1 MQQIFIST
9 DARCRGGWREAFPGL
24 VTSTFESVPRDS
36 GLIWALQPSGQG
48 ATNLV
53 KQLARNLVGRSLVLL
68 TDEPAEDEAL
78 AALSAGA
85 AGYCNGHA
93 APEVLRQVAMVVE
106 NGGVWVGQG
115 LLQRLLS
122 ATTRLLPPS
131 EDASSAWQERLT
143 LREREAASLLA
154 RGASNKEIAR
164 QLDITERT
172 VKAHVGA
179 VLEKLGARDRLQLS
193 LIINGVEKPR

>member
-1 MQQIFIST
+1 MQHIFVST
-9 DARCRGGWREAFPGL
+9 DARCRASWREAFPAL
-24 VTSTFESVPRDS
+24 VTSTFEAVPRDPA
-36 GLIWALQPSGQG
+36 LIWVLQPSGQSS
-48 ATNLV
+48 TNLV
-53 KQLARNLVGRSLVLL
+53 RQLARKLVGRSLVLL
-68 TDEPAEDEAL
+68 ADEPAEDEAL

-106 NGGVWVGQG
+106 NGGIWVGQG

-131 EDASSAWQERLT
+131 EDVSPVWQKNLT
-143 LREREAASLLA
+143 QREREAASLLA

-172 VKAHVGA
+172 VKAHVSA
-179 VLEKLGARDRLQLS
+179 LLEKLGARDRLQLS
-193 LIINGVEKPR
+193 LIINGLEPPR